1 MRWDVPRGLKT
12 KDLTQSRLRERT
24 SILGKT
30 SRGRSR
36 GQILDQRLPVQ
47 RPAGAR
53 QVASVSDHRKQPY
66 LEEALQDGGTAP
78 QLQPPESLRP
88 WESRKAGRPSSHHRR
103 QPVPVQALLL
113 SCTALEG
120 AAPS

>member
-30 SRGRSR
+30 SRRRSR

-66 LEEALQDGGTAP
+66 LEEALRDG
-78 QLQPPESLRP
+78 
-88 WESRKAGRPSSHHRR
+88 
-103 QPVPVQALLL
+103 ALLPN
-113 SCTALEG
+113 SSPHKA
-120 AAPS
+120 